1 MGQLGMSEKPA
12 GGMPAVAGACL
23 ALFWSGSLAFALP
36 GVMGPYWQQAFQVG
50 RGAVGGTLFM
60 MLAGVGCF
68 MYLAGRWQ
76 LALGIPQAITLGS
89 ILCALAMF
97 LSAFAQGLGYIYAW
111 AFLVGISQSFVYVPA
126 LTTAQLWYPQR
137 RGLVSG
143 LVSLVFAGS
152 AAVMSPVFAWF
163 LEHAGYLATNLAI
176 AGATLVCGVVGA
188 RFTAPPAGSALDRG
202 APAAEDDTASVGRT
216 LRSSSFWMLWGTVAL
231 MGAGGIAMVT
241 LGTSYGLSLGLDLGR
256 AVVILTVFNLGS
268 GLSRLIMGYASDHL
282 PRARVMSL
290 AFFSAG
296 VAYLLLPWA
305 GEGWGLG
312 PVVLLAGVI
321 GYAFG
326 TMWAVAAPLVTDCF
340 GPRHFGE
347 VFGLLFTAYG
357 FISGAL
363 GPSLGGFLADW
374 LGSFFWVFF
383 YLVGLC
389 LVAGL
394 LITRVRP
401 LADRGA

>member
-1 MGQLGMSEKPA
+1 MGQLGMSDSPRA
-12 GGMPAVAGACL
+12 GVAAVAGACL
-23 ALFWSGSLAFALP
+23 TLFWSGSLAFALP
-36 GVMGPYWQQAFQVG
+36 GVMGPYWQTAFSVG

-76 LALGIPQAITLGS
+76 LRLGIPRAITLGS
-89 ILCALAMF
+89 LLCALAML
-97 LSAFAQGLGYIYAW
+97 LSGFAQGLSYIYAW

-163 LEHAGYLATNLAI
+163 LDHAGYLATNLAI
-176 AGATLVCGVVGA
+176 GAATLVCGVIGA
-188 RFTAPPAGSALDRG
+188 RFTAPPAGSALERG
-202 APAAEDDTASVGRT
+202 SSPEDTESVSVGRT
-216 LRSSSFWMLWGTVAL
+216 LRSSSFWMLWSTIAL

-296 VAYLLLPWA
+296 AAYLLLPWA
-305 GEGWGLG
+305 GGMWGLA

-326 TMWAVAAPLVTDCF
+326 TMWSVAAPLVTDCF

-347 VFGLLFTAYG
+347 IFGLLFTAYG

-383 YLVGLC
+383 YLGGLC

-401 LADRGA
+401 LLGREA